1 MSTFAVFGM
10 TRAVALKDAQKNT
23 PTSKAHRGSIIPMT
37 TAEWA
42 AECES
47 RADRAMSGSKVK
59 QLSGLFDAPQY
70 AEQWIELQRK
80 AGDCRDLHIRFK
92 SILRDAQGNPVINKK
107 TGAPKVGWSDFQAR
121 AA

>member
-23 PTSKAHRGSIIPMT
+23 PTTRAHHGSIIPLT
-37 TAEWA
+37 EAEWV
-42 AECES
+42 AECEC

-80 AGDCRDLHIRFK
+80 AGGCRDLHIRYK
-92 SILRDAQGNPVINKK
+92 SVLLDAHGKPLINKK
-107 TGAPKVGWSDFQAR
+107 TGGQKVGWADFRKR

>member
-23 PTSKAHRGSIIPMT
+23 PTTKAHHGSIIPMT
-37 TAEWA
+37 PAEWA
-42 AECES
+42 EECEN
-47 RADRAMSGSKVK
+47 RADRAMRGSKVK

-80 AGDCRDLHIRFK
+80 SGDCRDLHIRFK
-92 SILRDAQGNPVINKK
+92 SVLKDASGKPLINKK
-107 TGAPKVGWSDFQAR
+107 TGAPKVGWADYQVR